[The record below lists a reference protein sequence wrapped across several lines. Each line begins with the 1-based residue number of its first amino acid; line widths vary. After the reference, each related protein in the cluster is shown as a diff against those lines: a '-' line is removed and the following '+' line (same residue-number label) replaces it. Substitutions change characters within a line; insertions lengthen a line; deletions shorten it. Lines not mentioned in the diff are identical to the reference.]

1 MLKTEPLK
9 IRQEEIT
16 YLQGLLLESVR
27 RENKL
32 KSDLEQANQRLQDM
46 KEELQDMK
54 EELQNAYER
63 IDDLELELSETCA
76 DLERACIF

>member
-1 MLKTEPLK
+1 MLNTEPLK
-9 IRQEEIT
+9 PRQEEIT

-27 RENKL
+27 RGNRL
-32 KSDLEQANQRLQDM
+32 KSDLEQANQR
-46 KEELQDMK
+46 LQDMK